1 MTFHDT
7 IYHLAHELS
16 EFLHQGVE
24 FSTFSNQTIRV
35 TSHFQTPFKDTLFSV
50 SLSHYLGPRP
60 PMHPDSVPDLGAIQ
74 IIYLLTYLTKV
85 NESRNMIS
93 QWKQRQIGHAL
104 KHDRFLQEI
113 LEE

>member
-1 MTFHDT
+1 
-7 IYHLAHELS
+7 
-16 EFLHQGVE
+16 
-24 FSTFSNQTIRV
+24 
-35 TSHFQTPFKDTLFSV
+35 
-50 SLSHYLGPRP
+50 
-60 PMHPDSVPDLGAIQ
+60 MHPDSVPDLGAIQ

-113 LEE
+113 LEEWPGNQQQKVDKYSCSMSLLIRITTICFSEEKGYLRQIDVACKKRMSNIKDLLYSS